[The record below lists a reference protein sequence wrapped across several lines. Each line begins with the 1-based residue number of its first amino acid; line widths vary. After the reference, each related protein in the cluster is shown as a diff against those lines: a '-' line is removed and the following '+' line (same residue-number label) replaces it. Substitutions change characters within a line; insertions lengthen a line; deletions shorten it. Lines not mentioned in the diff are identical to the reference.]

1 MASIRV
7 LSLNISGHN
16 VSSMAAASF
25 SLMQKYQKIAE
36 LAARKAPQLLA
47 LQARRGPADASC
59 LRALRRAAEGWLA
72 GEEEPAPHACL
83 PCSTRACYMAP
94 PALRAFHLLRFP
106 PAAQE
111 LHPFDCQEEMEALE
125 AALQRAEYRRLS
137 AARSHWQ
144 ARAGGRLR
152 CAALCLANEPFKE
165 GATQRL
171 RQVQAA
177 LESVG
182 DPAAPLVLAGD
193 CNMRVAED
201 KASVGGASPARLS
214 LLPPVLP
221 ACVDGAACHCA
232 AAPQAVEQLGLTDA
246 WAAAGGSKAA
256 KFTWDSRENL
266 YHGRPESEGYTA
278 RYDRIYVRSV
288 ARVTEFKLV
297 AGEVTP
303 GRRDFLSDHY
313 GVEASFEL

>member
-1 MASIRV
+1 MLQPACPQPPARLDDMASIRV

-47 LQARRGPADASC
+47 LQ
-59 LRALRRAAEGWLA
+59 
-72 GEEEPAPHACL
+72 
-83 PCSTRACYMAP
+83 
-94 PALRAFHLLRFP
+94 
-106 PAAQE
+106 E

-137 AARSHWQ
+137 AARSHCGVSAIYVHASLGYELVEAWATGPCALASLRLA
-144 ARAGGRLR
+144 ARPQRPLFFCGCHL
-152 CAALCLANEPFKE
+152 EPFKE

-201 KASVGGASPARLS
+201 KS
-214 LLPPVLP
+214 
-221 ACVDGAACHCA
+221 
-232 AAPQAVEQLGLTDA
+232 VEQLGLTDA